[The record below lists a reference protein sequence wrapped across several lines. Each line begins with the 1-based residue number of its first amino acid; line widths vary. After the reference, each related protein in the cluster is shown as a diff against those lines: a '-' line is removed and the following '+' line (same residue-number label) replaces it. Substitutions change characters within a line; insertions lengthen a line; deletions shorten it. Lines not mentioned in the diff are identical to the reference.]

1 MKNWL
6 KIIINLDEIL
16 IEPVSDFLVGVIG
29 AGTEVK
35 AEQHIQYKTLNAY
48 YEKQNPSRGD
58 IELILKKVETHCS
71 ELASIFEVRAP
82 QIQWEILEDQDWARI
97 WKDHFSP
104 IAITKNLIIAP
115 SWEQYQAKGSEKVII
130 MDPGMAFGT
139 GHHATTEL
147 VLQVMEDVI
156 FAYNGFDSAL
166 DVGTGT
172 GILGIAAALFGL
184 KKVHGIDNDPVAV
197 EVAAENVKK
206 NSLTDVMSVGH
217 EDVTEIEGENSLV
230 VANIVHGVLFG
241 MARDLTRLT
250 ADHGWLILSGILQGE
265 QEISIIDEYEK
276 CGLSCIAQK
285 YKEEWVA
292 LLFQRK

>member
-1 MKNWL
+1 MNNWL
-6 KIIINLDEIL
+6 KIIINLDEVL
-16 IEPVSDFLVGVIG
+16 IEPVSDFLIGVIG

-35 AEQHIQYKTLNAY
+35 AEQHIQHKTLNAY
-48 YEKQNPSRGD
+48 YEKQNPSRDD
-58 IELILKKVETHCS
+58 IELILNRVETHCS
-71 ELASIFEVRAP
+71 ELASIFEVLAP
-82 QIQWEILEDQDWARI
+82 QIQWEILEDQDWGRI

-104 IAITKNLIIAP
+104 IAITKNLIISP
-115 SWEQYQAKGSEKVII
+115 SWEQYQSKRREKVII

-147 VLQVMEDVI
+147 VLQLMEDVI
-156 FAYNGFDSAL
+156 FSHDGFDSAL

-172 GILGIAAALFGL
+172 GILGIAAALFGV

-206 NSLTDVMSVGH
+206 NSLTDVMSVGR
-217 EDVTEIEGENSLV
+217 EDVTKIEGENSLV
-230 VANIVHGVLFG
+230 VANIVHDVLLG

-250 ADHGWLILSGILQGE
+250 ADHGWLILSGILKGE
-265 QEISIIDEYEK
+265 QEISIIEEYEK
-276 CGLSCIAQK
+276 HGFSSITQK

-292 LLFQRK
+292 LLFHLK

>member
-1 MKNWL
+1 MNNWL
-6 KIIINLDEIL
+6 KITINLDEVL
-16 IEPVSDFLVGVIG
+16 IEPVSDFLIGVIG
-29 AGTEVK
+29 AGTEIK

-48 YEKQNPSRGD
+48 YEKQNPSGED
-58 IELILKKVETHCS
+58 IELILKKVEEHCS
-71 ELASIFEVRAP
+71 ELASIFKVLAP
-82 QIQWEILEDQDWARI
+82 QIQWEILEDQDWGRI

-156 FAYNGFDSAL
+156 FSHSGFDSAL

-172 GILGIAAALFGL
+172 GVLGMAAALFGV
-184 KKVHGIDNDPVAV
+184 KRVHGIDNDPVAV
-197 EVAAENVKK
+197 EVAAENIKK
-206 NSLTDVMSVGH
+206 NNLTDVMSVGR
-217 EDVTEIEGENSLV
+217 EDVTEIEDENSLV
-230 VANIVHGVLFG
+230 VANIVHDVLFE

-250 ADHGWLILSGILQGE
+250 ADYGWLILSGILQGE
-265 QEISIIDEYEK
+265 QEKSIIEVYDK
-276 CGLSCIAQK
+276 RGFSCTMQK

-292 LLFQRK
+292 LLFHRR